1 MNQKISIGNRGI
13 FENFHE
19 TDEPI
24 KHRDGFETCWDLPEE
39 IGKGSSR
46 KAKLRP
52 GFDLYV
58 TNYAFRE
65 HVVINVDDCPPI
77 FGFGFFVF
85 GGMKTRVQGIK
96 KDFVMDSGQSS
107 LFYFPDPNGSG
118 EGAAKE
124 HKVFV
129 SIQIDPRLFYT
140 FMEGEFDLIP
150 ADFRGIA
157 DGIEE
162 KYYFRT
168 STITPLMQVA
178 LHQIFNC
185 PYHGLTRR
193 LYLESRAL
201 ELIAYKLE
209 QLVWTEN
216 RINKKFVLRSSDI
229 ERIHHARE
237 LLIRDLE
244 NPPKLLELSR
254 AVGLSHT
261 KLNFCFREM
270 YGTTLFGYLHSMRLN
285 KAKLLLDEGK
295 TNVSEAAFSVGYS
308 SPSHFIKAFKRQ
320 FGIAPGI
327 YLREVD
333 RIRP

>member
-1 MNQKISIGNRGI
+1 MNPKMSIRNREGI
-13 FENFHE
+13 FEDFQE

-24 KHRDGFETCWDLPEE
+24 KQRDGFETCWDLPEE
-39 IGKGSSR
+39 FGKGSSR
-46 KAKLRP
+46 KAEFRP

-58 TNYAFRE
+58 TNYALRE
-65 HVVINVDDCPPI
+65 HVVINVDCSSI
-77 FGFGFFVF
+77 VGFGFFVL
-85 GGMKTRVQGIK
+85 GGMKTRVKGVK

-107 LFYFPDPNGSG
+107 LFYFPDPSGSG
-118 EGAAKE
+118 EGAANE
-124 HKVFV
+124 HELFV
-129 SIQIDPRLFYT
+129 SIQIDPRVFYT
-140 FMEGEFDLIP
+140 LIEREFDRIP

-209 QLVWTEN
+209 QLVSAES
-216 RINKKFVLRSSDI
+216 RINKKFVLRPNEI
-229 ERIHHARE
+229 ERVHHAEE

-244 NPPKLLELSR
+244 NPPKLLELAR

-270 YGTTLFGYLHSMRLN
+270 YGTTLFDYLHSMRLN

-295 TNVSEAAFSVGYS
+295 TNVTEAAFSVGYS
-308 SPSHFIKAFKRQ
+308 SPSHFIKAFKQ
-320 FGIAPGI
+320 HFGIPPGI
-327 YLREVD
+327 YLREVLGKS
-333 RIRP
+333 

>member
-1 MNQKISIGNRGI
+1 MNPKMSIRNREGI
-13 FENFHE
+13 FEDFQE
-19 TDEPI
+19 TGEPI
-24 KHRDGFETCWDLPEE
+24 KQRDGFETCWDLPEE
-39 IGKGSSR
+39 FGKGSSR
-46 KAKLRP
+46 KAEFRP

-58 TNYAFRE
+58 TNYALRE
-65 HVVINVDDCPPI
+65 HVVINVDCPSI
-77 FGFGFFVF
+77 VGFGFFVL
-85 GGMKTRVQGIK
+85 GGMKTRVKGVK

-107 LFYFPDPNGSG
+107 LFYFPDPSGSA
-118 EGAAKE
+118 EGTTKE

-140 FMEGEFDLIP
+140 LMEGEFDMIP

-157 DGIEE
+157 DGMEE

-185 PYHGLTRR
+185 PYHGVIRR

-209 QLVWTEN
+209 QLVSAESK
-216 RINKKFVLRSSDI
+216 INKKFVLRPNDI
-229 ERIHHARE
+229 ERVHHAEE

-244 NPPKLLELSR
+244 NPPKLLELAR

-270 YGTTLFGYLHSMRLN
+270 YGTTLFDYLHSMRLN

-295 TNVSEAAFSVGYS
+295 TNVTEAAFFVGYS
-308 SPSHFIKAFKRQ
+308 SPSHFIKAFKQ
-320 FGIAPGI
+320 HFGIPPGI
-327 YLREVD
+327 YLREVLGKS
-333 RIRP
+333 